1 MVFEVG
7 ERVYQDL
14 KNRNGRSSNRVTGTV
29 IEVNIDLRERDPQEG
44 RHLAGYRVRWDPRHD
59 GSPRKIAT
67 LPSRCL
73 KRVSEKAR

>member
-44 RHLAGYRVRWDPRHD
+44 RHLAGYRVRWIQDMTGHHGR
-59 GSPRKIAT
+59 
-67 LPSRCL
+67 
-73 KRVSEKAR
+73 